1 MTFLS
6 PLCGFKMK
14 AQLLCL
20 MSVNSQVFAEVNEQP
35 WQDKVYTDFLTW
47 NSEIQRYPDC
57 DNCSGVDKNSPVQ
70 KFYFMGGGKIEAL
83 NGSNGDAVYL
93 SSGVD
98 FTSYIGEAKSLTLI
112 GRNQSLVVNQNSS
125 ATFNGTKSNID
136 FGASEWDEDGDAAT
150 VYLDQGAKLNVDM
163 GTMHVSG
170 GAETN
175 LKLFDNATANI
186 KLSGDFVSEAG
197 GTGVAIENDY
207 GTSNTNIAIS
217 AENIKLSTVD
227 DEKAKR
233 KSGLYLLAYDGSAGQ
248 SNLSVKFSA
257 KSKLEISG
265 FRNGIKTFGT
275 SRISLNAKDV
285 EVNGN
290 SYGINLYGYG
300 ATIASGETVTS
311 GAEVNSDNSVLIKS
325 ENTAAY
331 LRDRSSLSINSEKS
345 SALSG
350 DYIVARVEGNSQLTV
365 VSKEVDFTSE
375 KTSNWAFFVVDH
387 SYAKIDAETTNFL
400 GKTIFKNGSALEV
413 SANNGNSNGMIGA
426 YGGSTVDYE
435 YKNEFLA
442 SVDNDPENL
451 LMYSN
456 GTGSQVRIN
465 AKNLN
470 IRGYLEAGDAGKI
483 DVLSG
488 INSQM
493 LGATILDD
501 SSSQI
506 NLTFDRSSTWKLTDN
521 SELTSLKMNASTIDF
536 SGWKPD
542 AGTLRTEEIYRS
554 LKTSSWSGENN
565 TLKMKIDLAREDSS
579 HVLTD
584 QFVIQNEAKG
594 SHIADIKIDGR
605 ELVPEKLHSINWLVS
620 QGANSK
626 MTIKNKDGSN
636 QFSGNGMVTTWAL
649 SFVGEGEEGKLDN
662 AEGLTELAGVTTGVG
677 SGKWYLVRSDAI
689 IPVMPTPTPTP
700 NPVPDPSD
708 PSEMQQITNLGVS
721 ATQALSFASELEDLR
736 TRLGEIRYG
745 AQDGAWVRAGF
756 AKERANGYQGR
767 GFKQK
772 TNDLH
777 IGLDRLVG
785 ATENSSWLVGG
796 ALRYAKSKQDG
807 FTAAR
812 GGEGELEQYSAK
824 LYATYMRAQG
834 LYADFVLQA
843 GRYSQELT
851 GLANDLSSAFT
862 ANYRTY
868 GYGASVEVGHM
879 FDFNNKTDD
888 RRWFNHSFVEPQIQ
902 LSYFYAHGKDYETS
916 TGMTV
921 SQGNA
926 DFLTGRAGLVIGQKF
941 NFGTQNSLDRRYLQF
956 GLKGGM
962 KYEFLGDQ
970 MIRYTGVEGV
980 TKERQADD
988 VKGARYYYGVT
999 GDWQLGENFRA
1010 YASIEREEGDHYTKD
1025 FDVSVGLK
1033 YQFN

>member
-1 MTFLS
+1 M
-6 PLCGFKMK
+6 
-14 AQLLCL
+14 LCL
-20 MSVNSQVFAEVNEQP
+20 MSVNSQVFAEVNERP

-57 DNCSGVDKNSPVQ
+57 DNCSGADKNSPVQ
-70 KFYFMGGGKIEAL
+70 KFYFMGGAKIEAL

-112 GRNQSLVVNQNSS
+112 GRDQSLVVDQNSS
-125 ATFNGTKSNID
+125 ATFNGTKSSID
-136 FGASEWDEDGDAAT
+136 FGASEWDEYGDAAT
-150 VYLDQGAKLNVDM
+150 VYLDQGAKLNVDA

-175 LKLFDNATANI
+175 LKLFDNAKANI

-217 AENIKLSTVD
+217 AENIKISTVD
-227 DEKAKR
+227 DERAKR
-233 KSGLYLLAYDGSAGQ
+233 KSGLYLLAYGSAGQ

-265 FRNGIKTFGT
+265 FSNGIKTFGA
-275 SRISLNAKDV
+275 SRISLDAKDV

-311 GAEVNSDNSVLIKS
+311 GAEVNSSNSVLIKS
-325 ENTAAY
+325 QNTAAY
-331 LRDRSSLSINSEKS
+331 LRDRSSLSINSENS
-345 SALSG
+345 SVLLG
-350 DYIVARVEGNSQLTV
+350 DYIASRVEGNSQLTV
-365 VSKEVDFTSE
+365 ISKEVDFTSE

-435 YKNEFLA
+435 YKNKFLV
-442 SVDNDPENL
+442 SVDNDPESL
-451 LMYSN
+451 LMYAT
-456 GTGSQVRIN
+456 GAGSQVRIN
-465 AKNLN
+465 ADNLN
-470 IRGYLEAGDAGKI
+470 IRGELEAGDAGQI
-483 DVLSG
+483 DVLAG
-488 INSQM
+488 MNSQM

-501 SSSQI
+501 GTSQI
-506 NLTFDRSSTWKLTDN
+506 NLTFESFSKWQLTDN
-521 SELTSLKMNASTIDF
+521 SELTSLKMNNSIVDF
-536 SGWKPD
+536 SDWRSD
-542 AGTLRTEEIYRS
+542 ASTLRTGEVYRS

-565 TLKMKIDLAREDSS
+565 TLKMKIDLAHEDSS
-579 HVLTD
+579 NVLTD
-584 QFVIQNEAKG
+584 QFVIQDEAKG

-626 MTIKNKDGSN
+626 MTIKNKDGAN

-677 SGKWYLVRSDAI
+677 SGKWYLVRSDAT
-689 IPVMPTPTPTP
+689 IPVTPTPTP
-700 NPVPDPSD
+700 VPD

-745 AQDGAWVRAGF
+745 AQDGVWVRAGF
-756 AKERANGYQGR
+756 AKERADGYKG
-767 GFKQK
+767 
-772 TNDLH
+772 H

-785 ATENSSWLVGG
+785 ANENSSWLVGG
-796 ALRYAKSKQDG
+796 ALRYAKSEQDG
-807 FTAAR
+807 FAAAR
-812 GGEGELEQYSAK
+812 GGDGKLEQYSAK
-824 LYATYMRAQG
+824 LYATYMRSQG
-834 LYADFVLQA
+834 SYADFVLQA

-868 GYGASVEVGHM
+868 GYGAGVEVGHM
-879 FDFNNKTDD
+879 FEFNNKVDD

-916 TGMTV
+916 TGMAV
-921 SQGNA
+921 FQGNA

-941 NFGTQNSLDRRYLQF
+941 NYGTQNSLDRRYVQF
-956 GLKGGM
+956 GLKGGV

-970 MIRYTGVEGV
+970 TIRYTGVEGV
-980 TKERQADD
+980 TKERKADEVD
-988 VKGARYYYGVT
+988 GARYYYGVT
-999 GDWQLGENFRA
+999 GDWQIGSNFRA